1 MQGETQ
7 AERRISG
14 LTIPWLSSFRF
25 VEAFLFHVETFL
37 FHAHL
42 TSSVCITP
50 VTRHQFSLMVA
61 TVESLALAFLA
72 DDWFVV

>member
-7 AERRISG
+7 AERMISG
-14 LTIPWLSSFRF
+14 LTIPWLSSFRL

-50 VTRHQFSLMVA
+50 VTRH
-61 TVESLALAFLA
+61 
-72 DDWFVV
+72 